1 MGRLP
6 LYSQRI
12 NCRISKRAGQI
23 LNEALDRTAA
33 SWKKKPVGKMLTLLI
48 MKTPPETWEAVLK
61 LLPQKEGW
69 ALTVRE
75 QKRRQA
81 QRQIDAAS
89 LPKIE

>member
-6 LYSQRI
+6 LYSQRV

-23 LNEALDRTAA
+23 LNEALDRTTT

-69 ALTVRE
+69 ALTARE
-75 QKRRQA
+75 QKRRRA
-81 QRQIDAAS
+81 QGQIDAAS
-89 LPKIE
+89 QPEIE